1 MSKSNISDID
11 YSIFS
16 SSPAEEKPAEQQK
29 TIGVFQRNI
38 VKPKAKQEETPRDL
52 TGASDSQRVAERTTE
67 LANALPNVTVPD
79 KTTDYALAALGL
91 LGSGLA
97 AWGLT
102 RGRGEPSLKAPQDIS
117 APKPD
122 MRDMLAQTT
131 PPAPQAPAPVQ
142 QPTFTGNAQPTTLP
156 TQQGYGAT
164 TMNAPTG
171 APAVPPTAG
180 AGPQPVAPAPVD
192 PIQAARIREA
202 EAKAAIAE
210 HKLQQLQAGP
220 KTTPAAK
227 VGKAPV
233 SEAEL
238 QMIQKS
244 GAAGTAKEL
253 QAMEAASK
261 IAPTPDP
268 IQTTATPVEK
278 QAAVDVVKSKPESI
292 VKKPKAVVPPGMTKE
307 EFGMMNHLLG
317 TYGGKQEPM
326 AMKAYEQVKE
336 ILGYT
341 PAYPKGQGGSLTPE
355 ETGKVLGWRKENISG
370 PKVNLTHEMKG
381 TLKKGGAA
389 AIAAMI
395 LTPEFA
401 KASTTEK
408 RQMIGESLLPI
419 GLTPSEL
426 ASGTLSPE
434 QRAKQEEIAL
444 LGSPFYNTQA
454 AKNIRQANKV
464 GAGRGIAPPSAY
476 QR

>member
-16 SSPAEEKPAEQQK
+16 SVPAEEKVAEQPK
-29 TIGVFQRNI
+29 TVGISQRSI
-38 VKPKAKQEETPRDL
+38 AKSKVKQEEAGRDL
-52 TGASDSQRVAERTTE
+52 TGASESGRIAERTVD
-67 LANALPNVTVPD
+67 LANALPEVQVPD
-79 KTTDYALAALGL
+79 KIADYGLAGLGALGT
-91 LGSGLA
+91 GLA
-97 AWGLT
+97 AWGLS
-102 RGRGEPSLKAPQDIS
+102 RSRKEPSLSTPQEIVE
-117 APKPD
+117 AKPD
-122 MRDMLAQTT
+122 LRNIQ
-131 PPAPQAPAPVQ
+131 PVQQAPAAPTP
-142 QPTFTGNAQPTTLP
+142 QPTFPQATTQQPALP
-156 TQQGYGAT
+156 QGYGQQ

-180 AGPQPVAPAPVD
+180 AAPQPVAPAPVD
-192 PIQAARIREA
+192 PLMAERIRK
-202 EAKAAIAE
+202 AKADADYAE
-210 HKLQQLQAGP
+210 LRLAKLQ
-220 KTTPAAK
+220 TPATTAPASAK
-227 VGKAPV
+227 GSV

-253 QAMEAASK
+253 QAMEAANK

-278 QAAVDVVKSKPESI
+278 QAAVDVVKSKPEPV

-326 AMKAYEQVKE
+326 AMQAYEQVKD

-341 PAYPKGQGGSLTPE
+341 PAYPKGQGGSLTAE
-355 ETGKVLGWRKENISG
+355 ETGKVLGWRKENIPG
-370 PKVNLTHEMKG
+370 PKVNLTHEMKS
-381 TLKKGGAA
+381 TLRKGGPA

-408 RQMIGESLLPI
+408 RQIIGESLLPI

-426 ASGTLSPE
+426 ASGTLTE
-434 QRAKQEEIAL
+434 KQLKAYENAQK
-444 LGSPFYNTQA
+444 LGSPY
-454 AKNIRQANKV
+454 RSV
-464 GAGRGIAPPSAY
+464 PPP
-476 QR
+476 R